1 MGDTKYYVTA
11 QAISSLITYCAV
23 LDQYGLEE
31 LSKYIECEPSGRAY
45 NYMALTGKGLPH
57 NPLINSGA
65 MMCCALFEKEFSND
79 KRFED
84 FAEHVKK
91 LVGGAK
97 IDFNNEMFLSEMEN
111 ANRNRSLLYMM
122 EESGALPPES
132 GVKKTL
138 EFYT

>member
-1 MGDTKYYVTA
+1 MTA
-11 QAISSLITYCAV
+11 QALSSLITYCMT
-23 LDQYGLEE
+23 LDQYGLGE
-31 LSKYIECEPSGRAY
+31 LSKYIECEPSGRPY
-45 NYMALTGKGLPH
+45 NYLHLTKQGLPH

-65 MMCCALFEKEFSND
+65 MMCCALLDKEYNND
-79 KRFED
+79 KRFEN
-84 FAEHVKK
+84 FAEKVKK

-122 EESGALPPES
+122 EESGALPVES

-138 EFYT
+138 EFYTQT